1 MKDPIA
7 HALASTLNYEKSHF
21 DKLVAS
27 LLPLMEKLT
36 TGRTAA
42 QLSPA
47 LDDPTDWRPLFDWTG
62 CWQDCVSLGSAFL
75 ERAAIG
81 LSKRDSILQG
91 IRFAGRVTC

>member
-1 MKDPIA
+1 MAIDKKSLDKGLQSRGVRAVSLVEYARRRKLYDPIA

-42 QLSPA
+42 L
-47 LDDPTDWRPLFDWTG
+47 L
-62 CWQDCVSLGSAFL
+62 
-75 ERAAIG
+75 
-81 LSKRDSILQG
+81 
-91 IRFAGRVTC
+91 